1 VAWATTSAVSTSAST
16 GAVDARSMM
25 PRLSDPPPAG
35 ADEGHPSLRCRT
47 GDPLVLCG
55 EKAKEEAM
63 SERDRQARDRDV
75 GVWLSCVQRG
85 LLRPPIVGAERLEEQ
100 V

>member
-1 VAWATTSAVSTSAST
+1 
-16 GAVDARSMM
+16 
-25 PRLSDPPPAG
+25 
-35 ADEGHPSLRCRT
+35 
-47 GDPLVLCG
+47 VLCG
-55 EKAKEEAM
+55 DEAKEEAM
-63 SERDRQARDRDV
+63 SEREPVRPETADV